1 MKKNGQNQQSGLKV
15 ENIDAIRRFPN
26 IRLDLP
32 RALQIPRPLMQ
43 GISKNRQQNPSTY
56 NLYAL
61 ELIDK

>member
-1 MKKNGQNQQSGLKV
+1 MKKNGQNQLSGLKV

-43 GISKNRQQNPSTY
+43 GISKSRQHNPSTY